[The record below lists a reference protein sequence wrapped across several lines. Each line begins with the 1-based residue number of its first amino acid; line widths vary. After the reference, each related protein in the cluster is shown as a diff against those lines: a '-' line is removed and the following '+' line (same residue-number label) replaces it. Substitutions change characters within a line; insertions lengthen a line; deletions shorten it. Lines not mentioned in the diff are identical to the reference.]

1 MVGDMGSTSLTG
13 ANELVRELVAF
24 VAALDA
30 RTLSPATLATTQ
42 LHVFDSAA
50 AIHAGAKSS
59 EGKTTDGVFR
69 RLYPT
74 GGPAAEA
81 ARLCV
86 SGRLTECDDIDIW
99 SCTTPGVVV
108 LAVAL
113 AATELTSVSPQTFTE
128 AVVAGYHM
136 MANLGTAAN
145 GPLIVYGARWPTFL
159 CGAVTA
165 ATVLG
170 KILGLTE
177 ERLLHALAIAA
188 SMTTGLAGRITSD
201 PTSRWLTLGCAVQ
214 AGMAAAIGAA
224 DGLQGDDAIFG
235 ASFDLDLDRFA
246 AWTSPPPAIDRVS
259 LKPYHS
265 SRQALATTD
274 AFFTLLGEEAID
286 GATIDEIT
294 VFCQGQYAAMIDR
307 VKAPRSKGET
317 RSIRYQ
323 LALAAF
329 YPDELYDIERAVLH
343 TDEPRVAHLMNA
355 VTVTISESLTAHYP
369 RLWAGTVKVKT
380 SRATFEREMLHPS
393 GDVENPLN
401 WQAIEKKWTTAF
413 RFVPAT
419 LAVGALGQL
428 ARAGDAAGLRSALL
442 GS

>member
-1 MVGDMGSTSLTG
+1 MVGDMGSTSLG

-30 RTLSPATLATTQ
+30 RKLSPATLATTQ

-50 AIHAGAKSS
+50 AIHAGANST
-59 EGKTTDGVFR
+59 EGKATDGVFR
-69 RLYPT
+69 RLYPN
-74 GGPAAEA
+74 GGPAADA

-86 SGRLTECDDIDIW
+86 AGRLTECDDIDLW

-128 AVVAGYHM
+128 AIVAGYHV

-170 KILGLTE
+170 KILGLSE

-188 SMTTGLAGRITSD
+188 SMTTGLAGRITTD

-224 DGLQGDDAIFG
+224 DGLQGDAAIFG

-246 AWTSPPPAIDRVS
+246 SWTSPPPAIDRIS

-274 AFFTLLGEEAID
+274 AFKVLLAEEAID
-286 GATIDEIT
+286 GATIEEIA
-294 VFCQGQYAAMIDR
+294 VFCQSQYAGMIDR

-329 YPDELYDIERAVLH
+329 YPAELYDIERAVLH
-343 TDEPRVAHLMNA
+343 TDEPRVAKLMNA
-355 VTVTISESLTAHYP
+355 VTVSTSEQLTALYP
-369 RLWAGTVKVKT
+369 RLWAGTVRVKT
-380 SRATFEREMLHPS
+380 PRGTFERELLHPS
-393 GDVENPLN
+393 GDVENPLS
-401 WQAIEKKWTTAF
+401 WADIEKKWTTAF
-413 RFVPAT
+413 GFVPAT
-419 LAVGALGQL
+419 IAVDTLAKL
-428 ARAGDAAGLRSALL
+428 ARNGDAAGLRGTLL
-442 GS
+442 